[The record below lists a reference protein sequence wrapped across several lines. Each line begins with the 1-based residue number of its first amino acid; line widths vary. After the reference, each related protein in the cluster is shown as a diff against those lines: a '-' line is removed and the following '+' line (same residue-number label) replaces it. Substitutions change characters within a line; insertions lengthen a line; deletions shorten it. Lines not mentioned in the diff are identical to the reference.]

1 MINLPTGVD
10 INNLIDDLK
19 KISWEAADILMYYS
33 KKINNTSNKKEFI
46 RSNNINDPVTIADL
60 KVNKLI
66 IERINE
72 NYSNIDWDILS
83 EENEK
88 LNDLSLIKN
97 SSWIWILDPLDG
109 TKDFIQGTG
118 NFAMHL
124 ALNYK
129 NKPLLGV
136 VLVPDK
142 DELWI
147 SNGINSWCESR
158 KGNSKNVNLSN
169 NLMLEDM
176 KLVTSKNHKNRFLQD
191 LLANLPF
198 KNSIE
203 MGSIGCKI
211 SSIIKGEADIY
222 ISLSVPGQNAPKDW
236 DFAAPE
242 AILVASGGKI
252 TNLNNEELTYN
263 SKEFKHPGVIIAS
276 NNKNNHEAI
285 CSQIKQIVL
294 KKNLLPFMFN

>member
-1 MINLPTGVD
+1 VINLPTGVD

>member
-10 INNLIDDLK
+10 INNLIDDLR
-19 KISWEAADILMYYS
+19 KISWEAADILIYYS
-33 KKINNTSNKKEFI
+33 KKIKSKNNKKYFI
-46 RSNNINDPVTIADL
+46 KSDNINDPVTIADL

-66 IERINE
+66 IEKINDT
-72 NYSNIDWDILS
+72 YSMIDWDILS

-88 LNDLSLIKN
+88 LNESTSIRN

-129 NKPLLGV
+129 NKPMLGV
-136 VLVPDK
+136 VLVPEK

-147 SNGINSWCESR
+147 SDGKNVCCESR
-158 KGNSKNVNLSN
+158 EANSKDVNLSSN
-169 NLMLEDM
+169 FKLEDM
-176 KLVTSKNHKNRFLQD
+176 RLVTSKNHKNRLLQE
-191 LLANLPF
+191 LIRNIPF
-198 KNSIE
+198 KSTIE
-203 MGSIGCKI
+203 QGSIGCKI
-211 SSIIKGEADIY
+211 STIIKGEADIY

-242 AILVASGGKI
+242 AILVASGGAI
-252 TNLNNEELTYN
+252 TNLDNEELKYN
-263 SKEFKHPGVIIAS
+263 QNEFKHPGIIIAS
-276 NNKNNHEAI
+276 NNKRNHELI
-285 CSQIKQIVL
+285 CQQIKQIIFENKLV
-294 KKNLLPFMFN
+294 PFNI